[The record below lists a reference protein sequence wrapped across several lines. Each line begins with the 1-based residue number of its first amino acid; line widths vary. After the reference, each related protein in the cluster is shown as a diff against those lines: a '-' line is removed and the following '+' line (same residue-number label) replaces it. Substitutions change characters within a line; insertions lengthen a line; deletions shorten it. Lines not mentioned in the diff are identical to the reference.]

1 MCFDFQ
7 QHSMPN
13 SEANARLCFC
23 ILEYVILLN
32 LKVPIVVENLKCVAY
47 KTFSPQT
54 LICRN

>member
-1 MCFDFQ
+1 MWFDFQ

-13 SEANARLCFC
+13 SEANASFCFC
-23 ILEYVILLN
+23 ILENFTLLN
-32 LKVPIVVENLKCVAY
+32 LTAASVVENLEYVAY

>member
-23 ILEYVILLN
+23 ILENFTLLN
-32 LKVPIVVENLKCVAY
+32 LTVAIVVENLEYVSY